1 MREKILHWAV
11 FRPFSPGTGFLLC
24 CLGQGKLL
32 GRWRRDCM
40 IFVRKGLQLWVGQG
54 CRSRKRGREPGEQG
68 VLGFEERLKKPRF
81 REGE

>member
-1 MREKILHWAV
+1 
-11 FRPFSPGTGFLLC
+11 
-24 CLGQGKLL
+24 
-32 GRWRRDCM
+32 M